1 MFRAIIEFL
10 ALLAFFAV
18 ARAVISAA
26 LRLFN
31 TQAGGFGPQEP
42 GPRAMPREQADGTL
56 QSAGE
61 LRKDPVCGTFVPV
74 ATSLK
79 RMVDGEAVY
88 FCSADCRDRYCVTAK

>member
-31 TQAGGFGPQEP
+31 PQAGTYDPPPDTRRQ
-42 GPRAMPREQADGTL
+42 MPRQDPDGTL

-61 LRKDPVCGTFVPV
+61 LRKDPVCGTFVPI

-79 RMVDGEAVY
+79 RVVAGETIY
-88 FCSADCRDRYCVTAK
+88 FCSAGCRDQYCVSAK

>member
-26 LRLFN
+26 FRLFN
-31 TQAGGFGPQEP
+31 TQAGSYGAQDT
-42 GPRAMPREQADGTL
+42 GPRAMPREQAEGSL

-74 ATSLK
+74 STSLK
-79 RMVDGEAVY
+79 RVVDGETVY

>member
-26 LRLFN
+26 FRLFN
-31 TQAGGFGPQEP
+31 VQAGSYGPPEP
-42 GPRAMPREQADGTL
+42 GPRAVPREQADGVL

-61 LRKDPVCGTFVPV
+61 LRKDPVCGTFVPI

-79 RMVDGEAVY
+79 RVVGGETVY